1 MQIPPKDI
9 VLLIGVVTLI
19 FLIAPL
25 FLIFYISLYNRR
37 KKKHTEETAMLKQ
50 SFENELLRSQMEVQ
64 EQTLK
69 TIAYDLHDN
78 IGQLLGLTIITLGS
92 VNSSNIEKTAEKV
105 TTAEELAKRALKE
118 VRTLS
123 RLLHGE
129 ELISRGLAAAIS
141 FELEWL
147 ERSQVFRIIYNNNAG
162 TLPSSSDKEIII
174 FRLFQELLNN
184 SVRHAKATEI
194 RIDLSFA
201 VGMLT
206 LTVSDNGAGFDLVET
221 LKLYKGMGLQH
232 LYKRAGMIGGQ
243 VSIVTQPGNGTTT
256 TISVPC

>member
-9 VLLIGVVTLI
+9 VPLIGVVTFI

-37 KKKHTEETAMLKQ
+37 KKKHTEETVILKQ

-69 TIAYDLHDN
+69 TIAHDLHDN
-78 IGQLLGLTIITLGS
+78 IGQLLGLTIITLS
-92 VNSSNIEKTAEKV
+92 AVNTNNIEKTTEKV
-105 TTAEELAKRALKE
+105 TAAEELAKRALKE
-118 VRTLS
+118 IRTLS

-147 ERSQVFRIIYNNNAG
+147 EHSQVFTIIFNNNAH
-162 TLPSSSDKEIII
+162 TLPAASDKEIII
-174 FRLFQELLNN
+174 FRLFQEILNN
-184 SVRHAKATEI
+184 TVRHSKASEI
-194 RIDLSFA
+194 KTDLTFA
-201 VGMLT
+201 ANTLT
-206 LTVSDNGAGFDLVET
+206 LTVSDNGIGFDLNET
-221 LKLYKGMGLQH
+221 MKLYKGMGLQH
-232 LYKRAGMIGGQ
+232 LYKRAGIIGGH
-243 VSIVTQPGNGTTT
+243 VSIVTQPGIGATT
-256 TISVPC
+256 TISVPY